1 MTATFVN
8 VATALMFV
16 GILFV
21 RAPAAGEEPS
31 GLAKKADSVRATAA
45 EMNFMKM
52 PWVTDVGVAFRLAA
66 DETRPVFLYLV
77 TGDPL
82 DDC

>member
-1 MTATFVN
+1 MTAKSVK
-8 VATALMFV
+8 VATALVLVSIF
-16 GILFV
+16 FV

-31 GLAKKADSVRATAA
+31 DLAKKADSVRATAA

>member
-1 MTATFVN
+1 MTEKFVK
-8 VATALMFV
+8 VATGLVLVSNFFV
-16 GILFV
+16 Q
-21 RAPAAGEEPS
+21 APAAGEEPS
-31 GLAKKADSVRATAA
+31 DLAKKADSVRATAA

-52 PWVTDVGVAFRLAA
+52 PWATDVFGAFRMAA
-66 DETRPVFLYLV
+66 KEKRPVFLYLV